1 MPWGVDPTGG
11 RILED
16 YTPLMNII
24 VFLIVLM
31 LVFGGGGFY
40 LGGSVVGGIGFG
52 AVFLLSLVL
61 LLQKRSQEIRHL
73 NRFRFIKNL

>member
-1 MPWGVDPTGG
+1 
-11 RILED
+11 
-16 YTPLMNII
+16 
-24 VFLIVLM
+24 M

-40 LGGSVVGGIGFG
+40 LGGSVLGGIGFG